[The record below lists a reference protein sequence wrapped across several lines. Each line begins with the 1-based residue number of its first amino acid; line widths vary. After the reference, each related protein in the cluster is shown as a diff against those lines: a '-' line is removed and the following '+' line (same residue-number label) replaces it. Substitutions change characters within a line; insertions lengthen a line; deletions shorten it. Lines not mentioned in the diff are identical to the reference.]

1 MFHAEAM
8 KASRRKWKEMSPGK
22 KALVVARWIVTIAA
36 VIALVGLAVMLL
48 WNRIMAGI
56 FGLPALGFWDA
67 IGLYILVRLLFSV
80 RGSSFFARMR
90 MRRFMREKMAKRAES
105 DDGSID

>member
-1 MFHAEAM
+1 MRAG
-8 KASRRKWKEMSPGK
+8 RRRWKEMSPGK
-22 KALVVARWIVTIAA
+22 RALVIARWIVTVAA
-36 VIALVGLAVMLL
+36 VMALAGLAVMLL

-67 IGLYILVRLLFSV
+67 IGLYILVKLLFSG

-90 MRRFMREKMAKRAES
+90 MRRFMRDKMAKRGEP